1 MANFST
7 SPGVTLN
14 ETDNSFISPTPVKV
28 GAAVVGPTVKG
39 PVEIPTI
46 VTSYSDYKN
55 RFGGSLISGSD
66 TYSYLTSI
74 SAYNYFNNGGES
86 LLVTRV
92 VSGSYTPAT
101 SSIENEITAVTGNT
115 ASITIDV
122 TSEAFAYPNSI
133 QIEADSNLF
142 VIIPNET
149 FTNFNSSTD
158 IYFSSSATANDDI
171 DSYMAVVVS
180 TINDSASDFP
190 TLGITAS
197 YASGTNELTVEAI
210 NGGTS
215 LNGVLVKSGYYTNPG
230 TTIGTLTGGTANES
244 GDAFVLET
252 LSEGV
257 IMNNSSSLNSDGSLP
272 NGTDDNVRWEITNR
286 NTGSGTFNVLIR
298 QGDDNTNNKNILETF
313 TNVNLDPNSPRYVS
327 KVIGDQVISYNSTD
341 NQVDITSG
349 TYPNIS
355 RYVRVKEVAYKTP
368 NYLDNT
374 GTAKSEFTS
383 SIPVNGAG
391 PFDGATGDVKDGAN
405 FYEAINA
412 SNTQGL
418 VSDNYTNMISLL
430 ANSNDYQFNTLL
442 TPGLINEFHTS
453 PITSAITNTQLRGD
467 SIYVIDTVGYNGTL
481 ADAVNQAQT
490 RDNSYAATY
499 WPWLRI
505 QDPETSKNVWV
516 PASTMIGGVYA
527 HTDKVSAPWFAPAGI
542 NRGGLGSVL
551 RAKNKLSQAN
561 RDELYANNV
570 NPIATFPKKGIVV
583 FGQKTLQ
590 KDASAL
596 DRVNVRRLL
605 IELKSFIGQTADN
618 IVFEQNTITTR
629 NKFLAQ
635 VNPYLE
641 SIKQKQ
647 GLYAFKVIMD
657 DSLNTPDVIDR
668 NQLVGQIYIQPTRT
682 AEFINLDFILQSTGA
697 EFPA

>member
-1 MANFST
+1 MANFSS
-7 SPGVTLN
+7 SPGVSLN
-14 ETDNSFISPTPVKV
+14 EIDNSFISPTPVKV

-39 PVEIPTI
+39 PVEIPVV

-74 SAYNYFNNGGES
+74 TAYNYFNNGGDS

-92 VSGSYTPAT
+92 VNGTYTAAT
-101 SSIENEITAVTGNT
+101 SS
-115 ASITIDV
+115 
-122 TSEAFAYPNSI
+122 
-133 QIEADSNLF
+133 
-142 VIIPNET
+142 
-149 FTNFNSSTD
+149 
-158 IYFSSSATANDDI
+158 
-171 DSYMAVVVS
+171 VVS
-180 TINDSASDFP
+180 NYLDATSASF
-190 TLGITAS
+190 A
-197 YASGTNELTVEAI
+197 
-210 NGGTS
+210 
-215 LNGVLVKSGYYTNPG
+215 
-230 TTIGTLTGGTANES
+230 
-244 GDAFVLET
+244 LET
-252 LSEGV
+252 ISEGV
-257 IMNNSSSLNSDGSLP
+257 IMNNDSTLNSDGSLP
-272 NGTDDNVRWEITNR
+272 DGTSDNVRWEITNS

-298 QGDDNTNNKNILETF
+298 QGNDRTSKKAVVESF
-313 TNVNLDPNSPRYVS
+313 TNVNLDPNSPRYIA
-327 KVIGDQVISYNSTD
+327 KVIGDQVVAYNSTEQ
-341 NQVDITSG
+341 QVDIVSG
-349 TYPNIS
+349 SFPNNS
-355 RYVRVKEVAYKTP
+355 RYVRVKDITPTP
-368 NYLDNT
+368 NYLDNS
-374 GTAKSEFTS
+374 GVAVTAYTASV
-383 SIPVNGAG
+383 PQNGSG
-391 PFDGATGDVKDGAN
+391 SFGGATGDVAGGAN
-405 FYEAINA
+405 FYEAINNT
-412 SNTQGL
+412 NTQGL
-418 VSDNYTNMISLL
+418 AATDYSDAVNLL
-430 ANSNDYQFNTLL
+430 SNSNDYQFNTLL
-442 TPGLINEFHTS
+442 TPGLINSAATHTS
-453 PITSAITNTQLRGD
+453 VISSIITNTQLRGD
-467 SIYVIDTVGYNGTL
+467 NIYVVDMVGYDGTL
-481 ADAVNQAQT
+481 SEVVTQAQT
-490 RDNSYAATY
+490 RDTSYSATY

-505 QDPETSKNVWV
+505 QDPETGKNVWV

-561 RDELYANNV
+561 RDELYANNI
-570 NPIATFPKKGIVV
+570 NPIATFPQRGIVV

-596 DRVNVRRLL
+596 DRINVRRLL

-657 DSLNTPDVIDR
+657 DNLNTPDVIDR